1 MTEAHQF
8 ATLERVLSR
17 LMLAGVLTS
26 AVCLL
31 AGLAV
36 FLLGGSG
43 RLATLILTA
52 GLFVLMGTPVESIID
67 QAKTRGTDLILMG
80 SRGRQGIRRLVL
92 GSVTHAVLH
101 SASGPI
107 LVFN

>member
-52 GLFVLMGTPVESIID
+52 GLFVLMGTPVMRVAVSVLESIRMRD
-67 QAKTRGTDLILMG
+67 WFFVTTTLAVM
-80 SRGRQGIRRLVL
+80 VL
-92 GSVTHAVLH
+92 LALTMAHALRW
-101 SASGPI
+101 
-107 LVFN
+107 F